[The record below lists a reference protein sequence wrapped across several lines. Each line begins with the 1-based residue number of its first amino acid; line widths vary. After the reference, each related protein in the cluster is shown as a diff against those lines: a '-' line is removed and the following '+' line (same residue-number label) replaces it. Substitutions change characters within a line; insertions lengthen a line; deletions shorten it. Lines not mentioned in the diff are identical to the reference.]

1 MHDLSVHQ
9 TCMLLLPG
17 MFTTS
22 DLNNLVEE
30 SQIMTKFNHLNVM
43 RLLGVTI
50 SQSKSLLLIM
60 PFMAQGSLL
69 SYLRKH
75 RADLTV
81 GNEQMTE
88 LVRGC
93 LGPC

>member
-1 MHDLSVHQ
+1 
-9 TCMLLLPG
+9 MLLLPG

-93 LGPC
+93 LGSC